1 MIGTVRRIQLLT
13 TLVLLLSGLLQSL
26 AVAQGVTCAR
36 AHAPSQAA
44 EQPSGPEVDV
54 VADVA
59 GGPRAASVEH
69 AHDPAPQ
76 SEALGIP
83 AAPCGVAAPSPEQ
96 SHSSPVATARHL
108 LPPGDLPPASLLIQ
122 SLFRPPRLS

>member
-1 MIGTVRRIQLLT
+1 MHLLT
-13 TLVLLLSGLLQSL
+13 VLVLLLSGLFQSL

-36 AHAPSQAA
+36 THAPVQAA
-44 EQPSGPEVDV
+44 EQPSGSDA
-54 VADVA
+54 AD
-59 GGPRAASVEH
+59 GPRAVSVEH

-76 SEALGIP
+76 PDEPGVP
-83 AAPCGVAAPSPEQ
+83 AAPCGVAAIPSER
-96 SHSSPVATARHL
+96 SHSSPVTTARHL